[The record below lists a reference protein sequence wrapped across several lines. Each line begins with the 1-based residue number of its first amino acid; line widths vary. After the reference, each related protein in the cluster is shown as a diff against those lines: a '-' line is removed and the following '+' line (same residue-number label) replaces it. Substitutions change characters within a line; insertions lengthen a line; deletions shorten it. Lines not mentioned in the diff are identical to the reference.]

1 MPSIIRKI
9 KKFLLLPPRENR
21 MFWEAVF
28 WCAVAR
34 LSIHLLPFRIYSR
47 LMGKPQQIPKEPDNN
62 TQIEEKNRDGE
73 IHDTKNGDE
82 NSSNLLNLISRAINR
97 ASSHVPW
104 KTKCMVEAIAAKR
117 MLHKRKIPCTV
128 FLGVAKD
135 KNQKDKLIAHAWLKC
150 DDIIVTGNKMDYK
163 YTVVSCFR

>member
-1 MPSIIRKI
+1 
-9 KKFLLLPPRENR
+9 

-28 WCAVAR
+28 WCAIAR

-47 LMGKPQQIPKEPDNN
+47 LIGKPQQIPKEEIIH
-62 TQIEEKNRDGE
+62 TQIEEKHRDGE
-73 IHDTKNGDE
+73 IPNKKDPDE
-82 NSSNLLNLISRAINR
+82 SLLKLLKLISRAINR

-104 KTKCMVEAIAAKR
+104 KTKCMVEAIAVKR
-117 MLHKRKIPCTV
+117 MLQRRKIPCTV

-150 DDIIVTGNKMDYK
+150 DDIIVTGKNMDYK